1 MTPEPR
7 DPVRTCVGC
16 RRSGGQRSL
25 VRLKS
30 EAGRVVFDRA
40 RTGGRGAWL
49 HPEPACLDR
58 AIDRHAFPRAL
69 RAQGVHA
76 DAASLRLELT
86 EIARKH

>member
-1 MTPEPR
+1 MTETPR

-16 RRSGGQRSL
+16 RRTAGQRAL

-49 HPEPACLDR
+49 HPEPACLEGALR
-58 AIDRHAFPRAL
+58 RRAFPRVLRAEGLQADGGAL
-69 RAQGVHA
+69 RV
-76 DAASLRLELT
+76 ELT
-86 EIARKH
+86 ENARKN